1 MSVKRRLTRTTSR
14 TNKQSAR
21 LNATRQKRR
30 TTHHAKLGQP
40 ANAKQ
45 TGE

>member
-1 MSVKRRLTRTTSR
+1 MSVKRRLTRSTTSR
-14 TNKQSAR
+14 TKQSAR
-21 LNATRQKRR
+21 LSAARQKRR